1 MTDRLRV
8 GIIGV
13 GWGSIVQVPAFRA
26 AGGYE
31 VAALCSRRAER
42 VAEAGQRWG
51 IEDVTTDWQRF
62 ARRPDLDVISVC
74 TPTSLHHEQVL
85 AAIKAG
91 KHVLCEK
98 PVALSADQA
107 SEMADAADAA
117 GVATAV
123 CFENRWG
130 REKLGAWQ
138 QVSAG
143 LLGEP
148 YFARITIATDYW
160 HPTHPAQSE
169 WMYRLADGGGYLLGL
184 ASHDIDYLCCLFGP
198 PEAVCADVRA
208 TIPLRAR
215 PDGSTFEADADD
227 TVSLLLRMRSG
238 VHATL
243 SLCTLGLHTAARYQ
257 FEAFG
262 SDGTLEI
269 DGTLFGGTVRAG
281 RVGDDGLSELPGSDR
296 TACGD
301 TNAVPASGRRAA
313 PIRSLALML
322 EDWLPTLRS
331 APVPNDQAPSV
342 PTLRDG
348 LVVQQVIDA
357 ARRSSAGEGWVS
369 LGP

>member
-1 MTDRLRV
+1 MSDQLRV

-13 GWGSIVQVPAFRA
+13 GWGSMVQVPAFRA

-31 VAALCSRRAER
+31 VAALCSQRAER
-42 VAEAGQRWG
+42 VAEAGRRWG
-51 IEDVTTDWQRF
+51 IEDVTTDWRRF
-62 ARRPDLDVISVC
+62 VRRPDLDVISVC
-74 TPTSLHHEQVL
+74 TPTRLHHEQVL
-85 AAIKAG
+85 AAARAG

-98 PVALSADQA
+98 PVALTADQA
-107 SEMADAADAA
+107 GQMADVADAA

-123 CFENRWG
+123 CFENRWS
-130 REKLGAWQ
+130 REKLPAWQ
-138 QVSAG
+138 QVSDG
-143 LLGEP
+143 LLGDP
-148 YFARITIATDYW
+148 YFARVSIAADYW
-160 HPTHPAQSE
+160 HPSRPTQSE

-198 PEAVCADVRA
+198 PAAVCADVST

-227 TVSLLLRMRSG
+227 TVSLVLRMRSG
-238 VHATL
+238 VRATL
-243 SLCTLGLHTAARYQ
+243 SLCTLGLHTGSRYR

-262 SDGTLEI
+262 SDGSLEI

-281 RVGDDGLSELPGSDR
+281 RLGAEAWRELPGSDR
-296 TACGD
+296 TAGGD
-301 TNAVPASGRRAA
+301 AAAIPASGRRAA

-322 EDWLPTLRS
+322 EDWLPALRG
-331 APVPNDQAPSV
+331 APVRGGQAPGV

-357 ARRSSAGEGWVS
+357 ARRSSAGEGWVA
-369 LGP
+369 LGA